1 MLAYEPRKLDLPAIA
16 TLCWTEVVFSSEARD
31 PKRGV
36 CDDRV
41 AKPNRTRSV
50 LLQTYRYS

>member
-50 LLQTYRYS
+50 LPQTYRYS